1 MIIVKT
7 FKHIREEAE
16 KATDADKRKNRFN
29 SSRRMRIRARQKS
42 FRRKKELAMRKY
54 PTLDVAKDRARPSV
68 KRDLQKKFLGTN
80 SPSRYKDASFAKR
93 IQMDKMLNRKVSPE
107 RKDRLVTKAVRKV
120 RKLHID
126 RRTGKK

>member
-7 FKHIREEAE
+7 FKYIREEAE

-29 SSRRMRIRARQKS
+29 SSRRMRIRAKQKS
-42 FRRKKELAMRKY
+42 FQRKKELAMRRY
-54 PTLDVAKDRARPSV
+54 PTLDVAKKRARPSV
-68 KRDLQKKFLGTN
+68 KKVLQKKFLGTN
-80 SPSRYKDASFAKR
+80 SPSRYKDASLGKR
-93 IQMDKMLNRKVSPE
+93 IQMDKMLDRKVSPE